1 MRHALNGTGW
11 TRQQGLVGVVLFA
24 WAATAVGSSG
34 CAVSDSDVHRWETT
48 VSGPEK
54 LYAIVTHDKYAWD
67 LREEAAMSLIRMN
80 PRDGRRV
87 GLEYLI
93 SGYDT
98 PEGRVPGALAVLGQD
113 TRQRIVGDIA
123 PKLVE
128 AMQLPAP
135 PHVEGTA
142 LQPDPSIPF
151 KDAAF
156 GLLSHEP
163 PLAEDEKTK
172 SELVAALTQWVQTD
186 FEARID
192 NSTQQY
198 GVEQIM
204 RFLGAPS
211 VKDLPKFINETSPKV
226 DRACALIADIGS
238 DETKLRASQALVNLA
253 HRIDSPEWIAKQ
265 RALVVEAN
273 QAQKI
278 AASPKQV
285 DDQLKLY
292 QEQELERTF
301 TDMKRVG
308 GRPVVEYCVATA
320 HDKSKSDKIRTDA
333 LAALENR
340 VDKNSANDVNVIFD
354 IVSDDSNSDNV
365 RGVAMARVGELPK
378 EMILPKLYSLFD
390 KKWQVRLDA
399 ARLILRTVTP
409 KDVPDFL
416 NHLPTSDRTK
426 IALSEPITY
435 GALILAMDPKG
446 GPKPRD
452 VLDAFLQSPELGAK
466 LTAAGSYYGARK
478 GGAAPVMS
486 LSDDKTAVPK
496 CDPND
501 QCGWSCDVPTG
512 AGGQEKET
520 KTVSTVGEFVRFC
533 IEPSLE

>member
-1 MRHALNGTGW
+1 
-11 TRQQGLVGVVLFA
+11 
-24 WAATAVGSSG
+24 
-34 CAVSDSDVHRWETT
+34 
-48 VSGPEK
+48 
-54 LYAIVTHDKYAWD
+54 
-67 LREEAAMSLIRMN
+67 
-80 PRDGRRV
+80 
-87 GLEYLI
+87 
-93 SGYDT
+93 
-98 PEGRVPGALAVLGQD
+98 
-113 TRQRIVGDIA
+113 
-123 PKLVE
+123 
-128 AMQLPAP
+128 
-135 PHVEGTA
+135 
-142 LQPDPSIPF
+142 
-151 KDAAF
+151 
-156 GLLSHEP
+156 
-163 PLAEDEKTK
+163 
-172 SELVAALTQWVQTD
+172 
-186 FEARID
+186 
-192 NSTQQY
+192 
-198 GVEQIM
+198 M

-416 NHLPTSDRTK
+416 NHLPTSDRV
-426 IALSEPITY
+426 
-435 GALILAMDPKG
+435 D
-446 GPKPRD
+446 
-452 VLDAFLQSPELGAK
+452 
-466 LTAAGSYYGARK
+466 
-478 GGAAPVMS
+478 
-486 LSDDKTAVPK
+486 
-496 CDPND
+496 
-501 QCGWSCDVPTG
+501 
-512 AGGQEKET
+512 EK
-520 KTVSTVGEFVRFC
+520 
-533 IEPSLE
+533 